1 MQVTVIDT
9 SDVNWWKGK
18 CLGRI
23 GFFPSE
29 YCTRLAAGEKPLQVI
44 ENLQLPDGKDRSDGI
59 MTLLR
64 DQIVVQVCYSYAPL
78 LNYW

>member
-9 SDVNWWKGK
+9 SDANWWKGK

-29 YCTRLAAGEKPLQVI
+29 YCTRLAAGEKALQVI
-44 ENLQLPDGKDRSDGI
+44 RTVKLLDGQDRSDGI
-59 MTLLR
+59 VSLLR
-64 DQIVVQVCYSYAPL
+64 DQIVVQVTTKHE
-78 LNYW
+78 